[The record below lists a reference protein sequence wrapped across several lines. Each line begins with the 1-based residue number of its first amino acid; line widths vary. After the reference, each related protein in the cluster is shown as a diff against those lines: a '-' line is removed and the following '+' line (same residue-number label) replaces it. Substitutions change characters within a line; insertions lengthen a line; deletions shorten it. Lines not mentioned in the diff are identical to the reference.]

1 MKYVLLM
8 ALTAMQV
15 VAVSGAPVAAAKPG
29 DAKTIPLAEARQK
42 IDGVVGGSESI
53 ASLIKQL
60 SAADQ
65 VTFLGEVN
73 KAVAKMPASVE
84 EKTAKHLN
92 LNHAALKAA
101 KGTGNVA
108 ALLAEVFATV
118 PPEALTV
125 INERFATDLF
135 SRTADPR
142 VQFTDERFVKIA
154 TNTVRIVQER
164 CDETDNGS
172 VRTAFAIL
180 MFVRASNGTPSDVM
194 DQLIEMLK
202 YDDAKDLARTEWFP
216 AALGLDGRTKT
227 YDPMLASANA
237 GLRPD
242 LDQVLVIC
250 GPQFEAAL
258 LADLSGKNT
267 DTGNMVDTH
276 TPVLDAVE
284 NVLVQQAPNF
294 GNDKPGAAGAAGGAV
309 NGAVIEGGG
318 LPGGIIEGGTNTRP
332 TPEDP
337 DPQTPPSPPS
347 PPSPDPGPIHPD
359 PYRFQTMH

>member
-1 MKYVLLM
+1 MKKNMMM
-8 ALTAMQV
+8 ALLLTAG
-15 VAVSGAPVAAAKPG
+15 VAFAA
-29 DAKTIPLAEARQK
+29 Q
-42 IDGVVGGSESI
+42 SESPKI
-53 ASLIKQL
+53 SLADARGQIDQVIQSSEKVASVINQL
-60 SAADQ
+60 STEDQ
-65 VTFLGEVN
+65 KAFLAEVN
-73 KAVAKMPASVE
+73 KAISEMPGSVE
-84 EKTAKHLN
+84 EKSAVFLN
-92 LNHAALKAA
+92 VNKAALRA
-101 KGTGNVA
+101 TSSENRIV
-108 ALLAEVFATV
+108 LLAETFATV
-118 PPEALTV
+118 TPEALTV

-216 AALGLDGRTKT
+216 AALGLDGRTQT

-242 LDQVLVIC
+242 LAQVLVIC
-250 GPQFEAAL
+250 GPQFVAAL

-284 NVLVQQAPNF
+284 NTLVQQAPNF

-318 LPGGIIEGGTNTRP
+318 FSDGGINEGGGTNTRP

-337 DPQTPPSPPS
+337 DPN
-347 PPSPDPGPIHPD
+347 PDPNHPN
-359 PYRFQTMH
+359 PYWFQNLH